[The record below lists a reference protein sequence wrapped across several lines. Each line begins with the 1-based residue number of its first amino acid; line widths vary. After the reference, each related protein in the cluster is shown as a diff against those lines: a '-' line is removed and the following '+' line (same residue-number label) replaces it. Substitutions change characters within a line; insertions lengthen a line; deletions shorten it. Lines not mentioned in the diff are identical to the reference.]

1 MNRAVALG
9 FLIGLV
15 LVCDLAVVGV
25 HVLNDHT
32 SLVAGRAASA
42 GSGPDGSGSAGSGPK
57 VVPGQGQ
64 AFVTGDLDHVV
75 ADGAQVQPVP
85 SPFTITALE
94 RGQGRVAIE
103 KALVG
108 DRRVTITWDSG
119 TPLPVSGQGG
129 LDLGATH
136 VEISKDGPV
145 LFLDGAPRTFLPGS
159 YSLGATVAV
168 GTGGLATPQDGVDF
182 KADDQTTLQSSGD
195 VVIHLDAQNLVL
207 QGPGKVTMNGHFKVQ
222 YPKKSVTASTIDF
235 AEAPYRI
242 TVDTSGSGVHVDA
255 ILQGPVVAK

>member
-15 LVCDLAVVGV
+15 LLSDLAVVGV

-32 SLVAGRAASA
+32 SLITAKGASSRSSSA
-42 GSGPDGSGSAGSGPK
+42 GSGTN

-64 AFVTGDLDHVV
+64 AFVSGELDHAA

-85 SPFTITALE
+85 SPFTVTALE
-94 RGQGRVAIE
+94 RGQGRVSIE
-103 KALVG
+103 KALMG

-119 TPLPVSGQGG
+119 TPLPVSGAGG

-136 VEISKDGPV
+136 VEVSKDGPV

-159 YSLGATVAV
+159 YTLGTTVAV
-168 GTGGLATPQDGVDF
+168 GTGGLATPRDGVEF
-182 KADDQTTLQSSGD
+182 TADQQTTLQSKGN
-195 VVIHLDAQNLVL
+195 VVIHLDPQKLVL
-207 QGPGKVTMNGHFKVQ
+207 QGPGKLMMNGRFKVQ
-222 YPKKSVTASTIDF
+222 YPKKTVNASTINF
-235 AEAPYRI
+235 AEAPYRVS
-242 TVDTSGSGVHVDA
+242 VDPTDSGVHVEA
-255 ILQGPVVAK
+255 ILQGPVDAS